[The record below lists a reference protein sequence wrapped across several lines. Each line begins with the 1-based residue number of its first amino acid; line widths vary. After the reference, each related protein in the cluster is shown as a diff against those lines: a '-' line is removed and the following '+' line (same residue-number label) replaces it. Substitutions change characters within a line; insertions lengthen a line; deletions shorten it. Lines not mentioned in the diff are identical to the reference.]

1 MGGAAIGFLKLI
13 EIAKKGSIKM
23 KTLKKSLAMLLA
35 LVMSLGCMSVGAW
48 ADVEPTSEPTQEP
61 EQGSYSVTDA
71 KSGETYNNLYKVA
84 EGFYQDG
91 AKYDSTSNFYITNK
105 DGLKYF
111 RDWVNGTSAAWNAY
125 EGFLN
130 LSLASFASNNGMAGK
145 NVHLLADIDL
155 TGEAWQPIGPNSGA
169 VADKFATNWKAHFYG
184 SFYGHNHVV
193 SNMDT
198 SESDQ
203 GDKYSRWP
211 QGFFGSIANAGVI
224 DGLILENVTAYHR
237 YNGYS
242 ESYAGAIV
250 GNLGSNAVTI
260 SNCVVR
266 GNIQITGGWAGAIY
280 GIGNGNIINCT
291 VNASAGS
298 KITGS
303 SGAGGLVGAE
313 RNGGQD
319 LVITGNKVSGVEISS
334 SYQYAGGLVG
344 AMSSGAAGTLTIGGN
359 DVAGDVVVSGK
370 YSDKLIVEF
379 DDAGKATLSEGWYS
393 TVIKYPVAQIGNEY
407 YTTLAEA
414 IAAVPTDGTETTIT
428 MVGDIDEELTEDVGS
443 TGAYWKIAA
452 GQNIVLD
459 LNGHTIKLKEG
470 VCQPD
475 PKTAKSYAMFEN
487 KGTFTVDDTSAAGT
501 GSILFNHPYYKMYN
515 SSFTAIKYNI
525 ARNDISNHGTF
536 VLNNGLIKQE
546 AFEVEGY
553 TDGAGTAMYTVDNY
567 VGSSFTMNGGHLYN
581 YFSNAVRVFDNG
593 PAAGS
598 ITFNGGLV
606 EGYNS
611 VWLQYTNNTT
621 LTINGGTFK
630 TTAKNYPD
638 SNTQLYSSSKSSTSL
653 NVVITGGTFYESVSF
668 YAKNIDLSVTGGT
681 FKEWL
686 EAYDYS
692 GNGFK
697 HAQVSGGNFMD
708 VCLQYQQGDSWYWKD
723 SITGGLFSTAPE
735 STYETSSGTS
745 TRDYPNCIAPDHAA
759 VQVTEGDYEGWYL
772 VGPIQYA
779 SREIITVDEDTY
791 LVKSYV
797 EDDAQNELEVAS
809 TSVSVASITEE
820 SIAAEEV
827 KTTET
832 VSLANVKTKNVAET
846 AAAMAVAAGA
856 TDATDINVTIKL
868 EKQDDT
874 EAQSDNLVETFGGAQ
889 EVFEVHPVATYT
901 ATKTVGDEVQTIATE
916 TFTIANDDLEGSFT
930 FNLYL
935 DSTKYSGLEAGNL
948 VTVTHYKDD
957 NTTETWNKKVQQDE
971 DGNLYVELTLSS
983 FSHVAVKA
991 NSDPT
996 ATVDYTVKI
1005 ADATSGTAVIYPGDS
1020 VTMNVTVSG
1029 DDFYGGD
1036 FTIEYDKTAF
1046 DLGEVSLP
1054 AGIEVQ
1060 ASVTDVDT
1068 TDDTK
1073 YQLNYNLVNGGA
1085 RLADGSK
1092 ILSLTFT
1099 AKSNLTETKEY
1110 DFKVVSASVNYNNEE
1125 NADDAEII
1133 SNDKVKV
1140 NATQYTVK
1148 FDGESHDWEYS
1159 VYQGKGV
1166 DTIPTDVKT
1175 GYTFKGWALTDT
1187 ATTALT
1193 NEEIRNAA
1201 VTADVIYYPVFEAEQ
1216 YDVTLSGA
1224 TGDAKATFGQDYTAT
1239 ISDYDA
1245 NNYDYTVTY
1254 KSGTDASKTLELT
1267 EDSFDAETGKFIIP
1281 AADITGALTVTVE
1294 KTLKGFEVEL
1304 HADYVT
1310 GYTLVLVKAAEG
1322 NNSNPT
1328 YTYDDGAMFFVNELN
1343 KADNSK
1349 AYGAYAILVEGA
1361 ITESA
1366 ARAKVGITTATAT
1379 ELDIQTD
1386 VNATGLI
1393 DSSDLQAAFSG
1404 YKVQLTL
1411 PTQMAIYLRADVNGD
1426 YKLDTADV
1434 GLVNNARAQ

>member
-1 MGGAAIGFLKLI
+1 
-13 EIAKKGSIKM
+13 M

-35 LVMSLGCMSVGAW
+35 LVMSLGCMSVGVW
-48 ADVEPTSEPTQEP
+48 ATDDDTLDKETVEADSSGYTKLSEGLYQDNE
-61 EQGSYSVTDA
+61 SYSSA
-71 KSGETYNNLYKVA
+71 
-84 EGFYQDG
+84 Q
-91 AKYDSTSNFYITNK
+91 NFYITSK
-105 DGLKYF
+105 DGLFYF
-111 RDWVNGTSAAWNAY
+111 QKIVNGDKETTETVFGNVINAY
-125 EGFLN
+125 QGNIFT
-130 LSLASFASNNGMAGK
+130 GK
-145 NVHLLADIDL
+145 TVHLLTDIDL
-155 TGEAWQPIGPNSGA
+155 ENISWTPIGYVHGQNDESTYNE
-169 VADKFATNWKAHFYG
+169 DKMLFYG
-184 SFYGHNHVV
+184 NFDGHNHTI
-193 SNMDT
+193 SNITVAT
-198 SESDQ
+198 SSNNNKGE
-203 GDKYSRWP
+203 Y
-211 QGFFGSIANAGVI
+211 GFFGRIGAPGGKNQTFK
-224 DGLILENVTAYHR
+224 DLTLNNVTVS
-237 YNGYS
+237 G
-242 ESYAGAIV
+242 ESYVGAFV
-250 GNLGSNAVTI
+250 GNGQSNPVTFDNCRVTGSINLSGSYT
-260 SNCVVR
+260 
-266 GNIQITGGWAGAIY
+266 GAIY
-280 GIGNGNIINCT
+280 GIGNGNVKNCS
-291 VNASAGS
+291 V
-298 KITGS
+298 
-303 SGAGGLVGAE
+303 SGDTDSEIYSEIFGYNYAGGLVGAE

-319 LVITGNKVSGVEISS
+319 LAITGNKVSGVKITSS
-334 SYQYAGGLVG
+334 QYAGGLVG

-525 ARNDISNHGTF
+525 ARNDISNHGTL